1 MSRRVARRGLMKLL
15 YQMDINSDYSDESVD
30 FYFENN
36 SFEDDEIE
44 FIRENISKMIEESDE
59 IDNIIKSNLEGWSLD
74 RISNID
80 RQILRIAVYELYFTS
95 TASNIVINEAVEIAR
110 EYSSNEAPKFINGI
124 LGTVYRKF
132 AKES

>member
-1 MSRRVARRGLMKLL
+1 MSRRVARRGMMKLL
-15 YQMDINSDYSDESVD
+15 YQMDINSDYSDESID

-44 FIRENISKMIEESDE
+44 FIRENISKMIEKSDE
-59 IDNIIKSNLEGWSLD
+59 IDNMIKSNLEGWSLD

>member
-15 YQMDINSDYSDESVD
+15 YQMDMNDDYSDEAVD
-30 FYFENN
+30 FYFEN
-36 SFEDDEIE
+36 SDLKEDEVE
-44 FIRENISKMIEESDE
+44 FIREHILGMIDKFDE
-59 IDNIIKSNLEGWSLD
+59 IDEIIKSNLEGWSLE

-124 LGTVYRKF
+124 LGTIFRKF

>member
-15 YQMDINSDYSDESVD
+15 YQMDINSDYSDESID

-44 FIRENISKMIEESDE
+44 FIRENISKMIEKSDE

-80 RQILRIAVYELYFTS
+80 RQILRIAVYELYYTS

>member
-15 YQMDINSDYSDESVD
+15 YQMDMNDDYSDEAVD
-30 FYFENN
+30 FYFENSDLKEN
-36 SFEDDEIE
+36 EVE
-44 FIRENISKMIEESDE
+44 FIREHILGMIDKFDE
-59 IDNIIKSNLEGWSLD
+59 IDEIIKSNLEGWSLE

-124 LGTVYRKF
+124 LGTIFRKF

>member
-15 YQMDINSDYSDESVD
+15 YQMDMNDDYSDEAVD
-30 FYFENN
+30 FYFEN
-36 SFEDDEIE
+36 SDLKEDEVE
-44 FIRENISKMIEESDE
+44 FIREHILGMIDKFEE
-59 IDNIIKSNLEGWSLD
+59 IDEIIKSNLEGWSLE

-124 LGTVYRKF
+124 LGTIFRKF

>member
-15 YQMDINSDYSDESVD
+15 YQMDINSDYSDESID
-30 FYFENN
+30 FYFDNN
-36 SFEDDEIE
+36 SFEEDEIE
-44 FIRENISKMIEESDE
+44 FIRENISKMIEKSGE

-80 RQILRIAVYELYFTS
+80 RQILRIAVYELYYTS

>member
-15 YQMDINSDYSDESVD
+15 YQMDINSDYSDESID
-30 FYFENN
+30 FYFDNN
-36 SFEDDEIE
+36 SFEEDEIE
-44 FIRENISKMIEESDE
+44 FIRENISKMIEKSGE

-74 RISNID
+74 RISSID

>member
-1 MSRRVARRGLMKLL
+1 MSRREARRGLMKLL
-15 YQMDINSDYSDESVD
+15 YQMDMNDDYSDEAVD
-30 FYFENN
+30 FYFEN
-36 SFEDDEIE
+36 SDLKEDEVE
-44 FIRENISKMIEESDE
+44 FIREHILGMIDKFDE
-59 IDNIIKSNLEGWSLD
+59 IDEIIKSNLEGWSLE

-124 LGTVYRKF
+124 LGTIFRKF

>member
-36 SFEDDEIE
+36 SFEEDEIE
-44 FIRENISKMIEESDE
+44 FIRENISKMIEKFDE
-59 IDNIIKSNLEGWSLD
+59 IDDIIKSNLEGWSLD
-74 RISNID
+74 RISSID

>member
-1 MSRRVARRGLMKLL
+1 MSRRVARRGMMKLL

-44 FIRENISKMIEESDE
+44 FIRENISKMIEKSDE
-59 IDNIIKSNLEGWSLD
+59 IDNMIKSNLEGWSLD

>member
-15 YQMDINSDYSDESVD
+15 YQMDMNDDYSDEAVD
-30 FYFENN
+30 FYFEN
-36 SFEDDEIE
+36 SDLKEDEAE
-44 FIRENISKMIEESDE
+44 FIREHILGMIDKFDE
-59 IDNIIKSNLEGWSLD
+59 IDEIIKSNLEGWSLE

-124 LGTVYRKF
+124 LGTIFRKF

>member
-15 YQMDINSDYSDESVD
+15 YQMDINEDYSDEALD
-30 FYFENN
+30 FYFEN
-36 SFEDDEIE
+36 SDLKEDEIE
-44 FIRENISKMIEESDE
+44 FIREHILGMIDKFEE
-59 IDNIIKSNLEGWSLD
+59 IDEIIKSNLEGWSLE

-124 LGTVYRKF
+124 LGTIFRKF

>member
-15 YQMDINSDYSDESVD
+15 YQMDINDDYSDEALD
-30 FYFENN
+30 FYFEN
-36 SFEDDEIE
+36 SDLKEDEIE
-44 FIRENISKMIEESDE
+44 FIREHILGMIDKFDE
-59 IDNIIKSNLEGWSLD
+59 IDEIIKSNLEGWSLE

-124 LGTVYRKF
+124 LGTIFRKF

>member
-15 YQMDINSDYSDESVD
+15 YQMDMNDDYSDEAVD
-30 FYFENN
+30 FYFEN
-36 SFEDDEIE
+36 SDLKEDEVE
-44 FIRENISKMIEESDE
+44 FIREHILGMIDKFYE
-59 IDNIIKSNLEGWSLD
+59 IDEIIKSNLEGWSLE

-124 LGTVYRKF
+124 LGTIFRKF

>member
-15 YQMDINSDYSDESVD
+15 YQMDMNDDYSDEAVD
-30 FYFENN
+30 FYFEN
-36 SFEDDEIE
+36 SDLKEDEVE
-44 FIRENISKMIEESDE
+44 FIRENILGMIDKFDE
-59 IDNIIKSNLEGWSLD
+59 IDEIIKSNLEGWSLE

-124 LGTVYRKF
+124 LGTIFRKF

>member
-15 YQMDINSDYSDESVD
+15 YQMDINSDYSDESID

-44 FIRENISKMIEESDE
+44 FIRENISKMIEKSDE

>member
-44 FIRENISKMIEESDE
+44 FIRENISKMIEKSDE

>member
-1 MSRRVARRGLMKLL
+1 MKLL

-36 SFEDDEIE
+36 SFEEDEIE
-44 FIRENISKMIEESDE
+44 FIRENISKMIEKSDE

>member
-1 MSRRVARRGLMKLL
+1 MSRRVARRGMMKLL
-15 YQMDINSDYSDESVD
+15 YQMDINSDYSDESID

-44 FIRENISKMIEESDE
+44 FIRENISKMIEKSDE

>member
-15 YQMDINSDYSDESVD
+15 YQMDMNDDYSDEAVD
-30 FYFENN
+30 FYFEN
-36 SFEDDEIE
+36 SDLKEDEVE
-44 FIRENISKMIEESDE
+44 FIREHILGMIDKFGE
-59 IDNIIKSNLEGWSLD
+59 IDEIIKSNLEGWSLE

-124 LGTVYRKF
+124 LGTIFRKF

>member
-15 YQMDINSDYSDESVD
+15 YQMDINSDYSDESID

-36 SFEDDEIE
+36 SFEYDEIE
-44 FIRENISKMIEESDE
+44 FIRENISKMIEKSDE

>member
-36 SFEDDEIE
+36 SFEEDEIE
-44 FIRENISKMIEESDE
+44 FIRENISKMIEKSDE
-59 IDNIIKSNLEGWSLD
+59 IDNIIKANLEGWSLD

>member
-36 SFEDDEIE
+36 SFEEDEIE
-44 FIRENISKMIEESDE
+44 FIRENISKMIEKSDE

-74 RISNID
+74 GISNID

>member
-36 SFEDDEIE
+36 SFEEDEIE
-44 FIRENISKMIEESDE
+44 FIRENISKMIEKSGE

-74 RISNID
+74 RISSID

>member
-15 YQMDINSDYSDESVD
+15 YQMDINSDYSDESID
-30 FYFENN
+30 FYFDNN
-36 SFEDDEIE
+36 SFEEDEIE
-44 FIRENISKMIEESDE
+44 FIRENISKMIEKSGE
-59 IDNIIKSNLEGWSLD
+59 IDNIIKSNLEGWYLD
-74 RISNID
+74 RISSID

>member
-1 MSRRVARRGLMKLL
+1 
-15 YQMDINSDYSDESVD
+15 
-30 FYFENN
+30 
-36 SFEDDEIE
+36 
-44 FIRENISKMIEESDE
+44 MIDKFDE
-59 IDNIIKSNLEGWSLD
+59 IDEIIKSNLEGWSLE

-124 LGTVYRKF
+124 LGTIFRKF

>member
-15 YQMDINSDYSDESVD
+15 YQMDMNDDYSDEAVD
-30 FYFENN
+30 FYFEN
-36 SFEDDEIE
+36 SDLKEDEVE
-44 FIRENISKMIEESDE
+44 FIREHISGMIDKFGE
-59 IDNIIKSNLEGWSLD
+59 IDEIIKSNLEGWSLE

-124 LGTVYRKF
+124 LGTIFRKF

>member
-1 MSRRVARRGLMKLL
+1 MSRRVARRGMMKLL
-15 YQMDINSDYSDESVD
+15 YQMDINSNYSDESID

-44 FIRENISKMIEESDE
+44 FIRENISKMIEKSDE

>member
-1 MSRRVARRGLMKLL
+1 MSRRVARRGIMKLL
-15 YQMDINSDYSDESVD
+15 YQMDINSDYSDESID

-44 FIRENISKMIEESDE
+44 FIRENISKMIEKSDE
-59 IDNIIKSNLEGWSLD
+59 IDNIIKSNLEGWSLE

>member
-15 YQMDINSDYSDESVD
+15 YQMDMNNDYSDEAVD
-30 FYFENN
+30 FYFEN
-36 SFEDDEIE
+36 SDLKEDEVE
-44 FIRENISKMIEESDE
+44 FIREHILGMIDKFDE
-59 IDNIIKSNLEGWSLD
+59 IDEIIKSNLEGWSLE

-124 LGTVYRKF
+124 LGTIFRKF

>member
-36 SFEDDEIE
+36 SFEEDEIE
-44 FIRENISKMIEESDE
+44 FIRENISKMIEKSDE